1 MSSSGRFRVRLGLLV
16 ALATLFAGNMAAVPR
31 AGAAV
36 PTRVLTPRNAIAGSY
51 IVVLKNQAAP
61 NSQVHAKA
69 DDLTRA
75 HGGQVKHYY
84 DAALKGYAAA
94 MSPTQAA
101 RIASDP
107 AVAYVEQDSIMSVGD
122 TEVGPPSGLDR
133 IDQRQLPLDNSYTYS
148 TTASDVTVYVIDTG
162 IRTTHVDFGGRASVG
177 VDEVGD
183 GQDGQDCNGHGT
195 HVAGTVGGSEYGV
208 AKGVHLVA
216 VRVFDCG
223 GSAPTSQVIAGV
235 NWVTANAVKPAV
247 ANMSLGG
254 GLSTAMNTAVQNSIA
269 TGITYVVAAGNADA
283 DACAFSPAS
292 TPNAITVGAT
302 NPTTDGRASY
312 SNYGQCLDI
321 FAPGSFITSDWDTS
335 DTATN
340 TISGTSMA
348 APHVAGVAALYLA
361 THPTASPS
369 AVRTSLVAGAT
380 AHEVVDPGMR
390 SPDLLLYSRFADC
403 DRVYGGRIGTL
414 TVSTGVICLNAAT
427 VSGAITVARGSMLD
441 LENSTMAGS
450 ISANGAESI
459 RICGSSTT
467 GSIAVS
473 GTSGFVAIG
482 NPADDCAPN
491 TVHGGVTA
499 IGNLG
504 GGVINGNT
512 ISGAWTIAGNAPP
525 FSQIGN
531 HH

>member
-1 MSSSGRFRVRLGLLV
+1 MSGSGRFRRGLGLLV
-16 ALATLFAGNMAAVPR
+16 ALSIVFAGTMAVVPQ
-31 AGAAV
+31 AGATP
-36 PTRVLTPRNAIAGSY
+36 PTRVVTPRNAIAGSY
-51 IVVLKNQAAP
+51 IVVFKNQAAQHAQVR
-61 NSQVHAKA
+61 SQA
-69 DDLTRA
+69 DALTRS

-94 MSPTQAA
+94 MSASQAA

-107 AVAYVEQDSIMSVGD
+107 AVAYVEQDSIMTVGD
-122 TEVGPPSGLDR
+122 TEVGPPYGLDR
-133 IDQRQLPLDNSYTYS
+133 IDQRHLPLDNSYTYS
-148 TTASDVTVYVIDTG
+148 TTASNVTVYVIDTG

-183 GQDGQDCNGHGT
+183 GQNGQDCNGHGT

-216 VRVFDCG
+216 VRVFSCG

-254 GLSTAMNTAVQNSIA
+254 GFSTAMNTAVQNSIA
-269 TGITYVVAAGNADA
+269 AGITYVLAAGNSDA
-283 DACAFSPAS
+283 DACGFSPAS
-292 TPNAITVGAT
+292 TPDAITVGAT
-302 NPTTDGRASY
+302 NPTTDARASY
-312 SNYGQCLDI
+312 SNFGRCLDI

-361 THPTASPS
+361 THPTASPA
-369 AVRTSLVAGAT
+369 AVRSLLVTTAT
-380 AHEVVDPGMR
+380 RHVVTDPGTG
-390 SPDLLLYSRFADC
+390 SPNLLLYSRLAYC
-403 DRVYGGRIGTL
+403 DHVYTGSIGTL
-414 TVSTGVICLNAAT
+414 TVSTGVICTYGAT
-427 VSGAITVARGSMLD
+427 VSGSITVTRGATLD
-441 LENSTMAGS
+441 VENSTVAGS
-450 ISANGAESI
+450 ISASGADSV
-459 RICGSSTT
+459 RICGSTT

-482 NPADDCAPN
+482 DPADDCAPN
-491 TVHGGVTA
+491 TVNGGVTA
-499 IGNLG
+499 TGNVG
-504 GGVINGNT
+504 GGAISDNT
-512 ISGAWTIAGNAPP
+512 ISGGWTIADNTPP
-525 FSQIGN
+525 FTQDGN

>member
-16 ALATLFAGNMAAVPR
+16 ALSTLFAGTMAITPQ
-31 AGAAV
+31 AGAT
-36 PTRVLTPRNAIAGSY
+36 PPSRVFTPRNAIAGSY
-51 IVVLKNQAAP
+51 IVVFKDQAAP
-61 NSQVHAKA
+61 NTEVHAKA
-69 DDLTRA
+69 DGLTRA

-94 MSPTQAA
+94 MSATQAT
-101 RIASDP
+101 RVASDP
-107 AVAYVEQDSIMSVGD
+107 AVAYVEQDSTMTVGD

-133 IDQRQLPLDNSYTYS
+133 IDQRHLPLDNSYTYS

-208 AKGVHLVA
+208 AKGVQLVA
-216 VRVFDCG
+216 VRVFSCG

-235 NWVTANAVKPAV
+235 NWVTANAVRPAV

-254 GLSTAMNTAVQNSIA
+254 GLSTAMNTAVQNSID
-269 TGITYVVAAGNADA
+269 TGITYVVAAGNSDA
-283 DACAFSPAS
+283 DACGFSPAS
-292 TPNAITVGAT
+292 TPDAITVGAT
-302 NPTTDGRASY
+302 YPATDGRASY
-312 SNYGQCLDI
+312 SNYGRCLDI

-361 THPTASPS
+361 THPSASPS
-369 AVRTSLVAGAT
+369 AVRTSLVAAAT
-380 AHEVVDPGMR
+380 HHVVTDAGTN
-390 SPDLLLYSRFADC
+390 SPNLLLYSRFAYC
-403 DRVYGGRIGTL
+403 DRVYSGSIGTL
-414 TVSTGVICLNAAT
+414 TVSAGVVCLNAAT
-427 VSGAITVARGSMLD
+427 VSGAITVTGGSTLD
-441 LENSTMAGS
+441 LENSTVAGS
-450 ISANGAESI
+450 ISAYGADSV
-459 RICGSSTT
+459 RICGSTT

-491 TVHGGVTA
+491 TVTGGVTA
-499 IGNLG
+499 TGNVG
-504 GGVINGNT
+504 GGVISGNA
-512 ISGAWTIAGNAPP
+512 ISGGWTIADNAPP
-525 FSQIGN
+525 FSQVGN